1 MFGPAPNDFHLN
13 STSAVALLANLKR
26 PKASEYAPTPPAS
39 PTKKRV
45 RASVDIIDTPSLCL
59 PGNSPDREIP
69 SWPTT
74 PQLRTPSPT
83 PCSVSTHG
91 QSSTNL
97 DDEDISIEH
106 RLPAEVENSTYIN
119 VPLRQADPIK
129 LKNSKLTSIWSI
141 KSQEEKEAWRH
152 REFAEL
158 IDDAETQAMNLAHS
172 QRLKLSQKRAVNRE
186 RQQKHREI
194 VRAKKIEEGWVPGK
208 KCVRL
213 TLWCK

>member
-1 MFGPAPNDFHLN
+1 
-13 STSAVALLANLKR
+13 V
-26 PKASEYAPTPPAS
+26 
-39 PTKKRV
+39 
-45 RASVDIIDTPSLCL
+45 
-59 PGNSPDREIP
+59 
-69 SWPTT
+69 
-74 PQLRTPSPT
+74 
-83 PCSVSTHG
+83 
-91 QSSTNL
+91 
-97 DDEDISIEH
+97 
-106 RLPAEVENSTYIN
+106 EVENSTYIN

-141 KSQEEKEAWRH
+141 ESQEEKEARRH

-158 IDDAETQAMNLAHS
+158 RDDAETWAMNLAHS
-172 QRLKLSQKRAVNRE
+172 QRLKLSQKRAVDRE